1 MKSDSKDPLKPA
13 RDAMKAGEYDNAVE
27 LLSDIIANYPD
38 ESEAYMESLVSI
50 GEIHWQRGNYDAS
63 VASLERARD
72 LGIRHGRMDLSAWA
86 LRLIGNVLFDQ
97 GYPDQAEDYYLRAL
111 GLFKEIGEKK
121 GIARC
126 YNNLGVANAERGE
139 YDKALDYYNRALN
152 MYKEIKDQVGEGAV
166 INNLGEIY
174 RFRGEYTDAEYLYQ
188 RSLRSDEELGDIYGQ
203 ALCWGN
209 LGAVSLGTKD
219 FKEAEE
225 RVTRALRIF
234 DDLGTRDLVYV
245 DICGLMVSIL
255 SQTKRYEEGQ
265 EYLDKMWAAEAKLR
279 SEFATSICEYYG
291 GMLAQRS
298 GNLHTARKHYTR
310 CLELTEGR
318 VFEFQL
324 LALIQL
330 VELELQTYRITQE
343 DEYLERMEE
352 RLEQTLHLAES
363 TNSYGAQ
370 VQLMMLHGL
379 LRMENQQFLKALEE
393 LARARELGF
402 SKGFNTRVELI
413 DRHIERVNRR
423 IESSINPAT
432 ESVDQK
438 VKRLQDY
445 IEECQ
450 RVVLASK

>member
-1 MKSDSKDPLKPA
+1 MKDPLKPA
-13 RDAMKAGEYDNAVE
+13 KDAMKAGSYDEAVG
-27 LLSDIIANYPD
+27 LLSDIIAQYSD
-38 ESEAYMESLVSI
+38 DSETYMEALVAI

-63 VASLERARD
+63 TASLERARD
-72 LGIRHGRMDLSAWA
+72 LGIRHGRMDLSGWA

-97 GYPDQAEDYYLRAL
+97 GFPDQAEDYYLRSL

-152 MYKEIKDQVGEGAV
+152 MYKDLKDQVGEGAV

-188 RSLRSDEELGDIYGQ
+188 RSLKSDQEIGDLYGQ

-209 LGAVSLGTKD
+209 LGAVSLGIKD
-219 FKEAEE
+219 FKEAEK
-225 RVTRALRIF
+225 RVTTSLNIF

-265 EYLDKMWAAEAKLR
+265 EYLDKMWAAEANLR

-291 GMLAQRS
+291 GVLAQRS
-298 GNLHTARKHYTR
+298 GNLHTARKHYIR

-318 VFEFQL
+318 VFEYQL
-324 LALIQL
+324 LSLIQL

-343 DEYLERMEE
+343 EEYLERMEE
-352 RLEQTLHLAES
+352 RLAQTLNLAEN

-393 LARARELGF
+393 LAKARELGF
-402 SKGFNTRVELI
+402 LKGFNTRVDLI
-413 DRHIERVNRR
+413 DKHIERVNRR
-423 IESSINPAT
+423 IDASINPAT

>member
-1 MKSDSKDPLKPA
+1 
-13 RDAMKAGEYDNAVE
+13 MKAGNYDEAVVT
-27 LLSDIIANYPD
+27 LSDIIAQD
-38 ESEAYMESLVSI
+38 SQDSETYIEALVSI
-50 GEIHWQRGNYDAS
+50 GEIHWQRGNYDAAI
-63 VASLERARD
+63 ASLERARD
-72 LGIRHGRMDLSAWA
+72 LGIRIGRMDLSGRS

-97 GYPDQAEDYYLRAL
+97 GFPDQAEDYYLRSL
-111 GLFKEIGEKK
+111 GLFKEINEKK

-152 MYKEIKDQVGEGAV
+152 IYKEIKDQMGEGAV

-188 RSLRSDEELGDIYGQ
+188 RSMKSDKELGDIYGQ

-209 LGAVSLGTKD
+209 LGAVSLGIKN
-219 FKEAEE
+219 FKEAEN
-225 RVTRALRIF
+225 RVTTALKIF

-245 DICGLMVSIL
+245 EICGLMVSIL

-265 EYLDKMWAAEAKLR
+265 EFLDKMWAAEANLR
-279 SEFATSICEYYG
+279 SEFATGICEYYG

-298 GNLHTARKHYTR
+298 GNLHTARKHFVR
-310 CLELTEGR
+310 CLELSEGR
-318 VFEFQL
+318 VFEYQL
-324 LALIQL
+324 LSLIQL
-330 VELELQTYRITQE
+330 VELELQTYRMTQE
-343 DEYLERMEE
+343 EEYLERMEE

-363 TNSYGAQ
+363 THSYGAQ

-393 LARARELGF
+393 LAKARELGF
-402 SKGFNTRVELI
+402 EKGFNTRVDLI
-413 DRHIERVNRR
+413 DKHIEKVNRR
-423 IESSINPAT
+423 IEASINPAT
-432 ESVDQK
+432 ETVDQK